1 MNLRYL
7 DIKDAELMLEWM
19 HDLDVVSDLYTDF
32 MSLTLEDC
40 KKFIKESKKNQE
52 NLHLAIVDQ
61 NDTYMGTVSL
71 KHIDEDG
78 KTAEFAITIRSCA
91 MGKGFSKFGMTQILQ
106 IGIEKIGL
114 KNIYWCVSKNN
125 IRAIRFYDKNMYNR
139 TLNVPNKIINNY
151 ELEERPNL
159 IWYVY
164 E

>member
-1 MNLRYL
+1 MNVRYL

-114 KNIYWCVSKNN
+114 KKIYWCVSKNN
-125 IRAIRFYDKNMYNR
+125 IRAIPFYDKNMYNR
-139 TLNVPNKIINNY
+139 TLNVPNKILNNY
-151 ELEERPNL
+151 DLVERPNL